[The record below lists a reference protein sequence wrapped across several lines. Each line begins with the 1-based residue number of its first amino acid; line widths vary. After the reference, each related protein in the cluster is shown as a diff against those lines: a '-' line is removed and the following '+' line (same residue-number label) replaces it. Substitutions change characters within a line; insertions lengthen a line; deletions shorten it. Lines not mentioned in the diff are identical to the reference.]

1 MSDTRGGRVTSSMID
16 IRYSAVAEF
25 RGGQEDQV
33 NVVNTLKRCPSSGK
47 FHSTLRDTAGGDL
60 RYRSFW

>member
-33 NVVNTLKRCPSSGK
+33 NLVNAPTVPVQRQIPFNAS
-47 FHSTLRDTAGGDL
+47 
-60 RYRSFW
+60 RYGRR